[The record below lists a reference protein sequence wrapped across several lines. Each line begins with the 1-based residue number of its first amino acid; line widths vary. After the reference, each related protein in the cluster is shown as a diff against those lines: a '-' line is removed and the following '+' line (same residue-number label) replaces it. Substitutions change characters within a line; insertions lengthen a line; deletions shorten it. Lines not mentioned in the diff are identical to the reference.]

1 MADTETAL
9 VVGVGASRGLGAATA
24 RRFAREGLHVVVAG
38 RNAEKVP
45 RVAEEIRASGA
56 THQNSRQRD
65 ILSGG

>member
-9 VVGVGASRGLGAATA
+9 VVGASRGLGAASA
-24 RRFAREGLHVVVAG
+24 RLFAREDLHVVVAG